1 MSNKVNIF
9 NILDLLVEHT
19 SDLLVGVV
27 LQFSLQ
33 F

>member
-1 MSNKVNIF
+1 MSNKVNVLD
-9 NILDLLVEHT
+9 ILDLLVKYT